1 MARYAVAGVGY
12 AKVFDAL
19 GNQLFKS
26 ETLTDSGFNTTA
38 TVEKITGGAG
48 NATQGVFT
56 HSASFE
62 ATLKDCVSDLIY
74 VALQTGGTITAG
86 ANIYTTEEVTTTVAN
101 QITVLGVPQDFGT
114 VGKIGWYTI
123 QGEDA
128 SNPTKI
134 TFVGSVASVTSLPI
148 GTKVCVTYLTE
159 DNSARV
165 IEILSN
171 FIPAEVHLVMTLP
184 LFKAGIDATNAST
197 SSQIGEW
204 IVDVPR
210 FMFDGAI
217 SLATTSASAVGFD
230 MKGMALAST
239 NVSGCGNKSIYA
251 TITEVIYGKDEFAN
265 VVDIAIANADVE
277 LAVAETSTLK
287 VYAIYNDGTASRLID
302 NSKITFVS
310 DTTATCTVGSHTG
323 LVTAIGVGTSN
334 ISAVLTTKTSLSTVA
349 VATVTA

>member
-1 MARYAVAGVGY
+1 MAKYAVAGVGY

-26 ETLTDSGFNTTA
+26 DTLTDSGFNTTA
-38 TVEKITGGAG
+38 TVEKITGGQG

-62 ATLKDCVSDLIY
+62 ATLKDCVSNLLY

-86 ANIYTTEEVTTTVAN
+86 ANIYATEEVTTSVVN
-101 QITVLGVPQDFGT
+101 QITVLGAPQDFGSI
-114 VGKIGWYTI
+114 GKIGWYTI
-123 QGEDA
+123 QGED
-128 SNPTKI
+128 STNPTKI
-134 TFVGSVASVTSLPI
+134 TFVGSVASVTGVPI
-148 GTKVCVTYLTE
+148 GTKVCVTYLIE
-159 DNSARV
+159 DDSARV
-165 IEILSN
+165 IEVASN
-171 FIPAEVHLVMTLP
+171 FVPSEVHLVMTLP

-217 SLATTSASAVGFD
+217 SMATTSASAVGFD

-302 NSKITFVS
+302 NSKITFTSS
-310 DTTATCTVGSHTG
+310 DITKATCGAHTG
-323 LVTAIGVGTSN
+323 LVTGIAVGEST
-334 ISAVLTTKTSLSTVA
+334 ISAVLTTKTSVSTVA

>member
-1 MARYAVAGVGY
+1 MAKYAVAGVGY

-26 ETLTDSGFNTTA
+26 DTLTDSGFNTTA
-38 TVEKITGGAG
+38 TVEKITGGQG

-62 ATLKDCVSDLIY
+62 ATLKDCVSNLLY

-86 ANIYTTEEVTTTVAN
+86 ANIYATEEVTTSVVN
-101 QITVLGVPQDFGT
+101 QITVLGAPQDFGSI
-114 VGKIGWYTI
+114 GKIGWYTI
-123 QGEDA
+123 QGED
-128 SNPTKI
+128 STNPTKI
-134 TFVGSVASVTSLPI
+134 TFVGSVASVTGVPI
-148 GTKVCVTYLTE
+148 GTKVCVTYLIE
-159 DNSARV
+159 DDSARV
-165 IEILSN
+165 IEVASN
-171 FIPAEVHLVMTLP
+171 FVPSEVHLVMTLP

-302 NSKITFVS
+302 NSKITFTSS
-310 DTTATCTVGSHTG
+310 DITKATCGAHTG
-323 LVTAIGVGTSN
+323 LVTGIAVGEST

>member
-26 ETLTDSGFNTTA
+26 DTLTDSGFNTTA
-38 TVEKITGGAG
+38 TVEKITGGQG

-62 ATLKDCVSDLIY
+62 ATLKDCVSNLLY

-86 ANIYTTEEVTTTVAN
+86 ANIYATEEVTTSVVN
-101 QITVLGVPQDFGT
+101 QITVLGAPQDFGSI
-114 VGKIGWYTI
+114 GKIGWYTI
-123 QGEDA
+123 QGED
-128 SNPTKI
+128 STNPTKI
-134 TFVGSVASVTSLPI
+134 TFVGSVASVTGVPI
-148 GTKVCVTYLTE
+148 GTKVCVTYLIE
-159 DNSARV
+159 DDSARV
-165 IEILSN
+165 IEVASN
-171 FIPAEVHLVMTLP
+171 FVPSEVHLVMTLP

-217 SLATTSASAVGFD
+217 SMATTSASAVGFD

-302 NSKITFVS
+302 NSKITFTSS
-310 DTTATCTVGSHTG
+310 DITKATCGAHTG
-323 LVTAIGVGTSN
+323 LVTGIAVGEST

>member
-101 QITVLGVPQDFGT
+101 QITVLGTPQDFGT

-148 GTKVCVTYLTE
+148 GTKVCVTFLTE

-171 FIPAEVHLVMTLP
+171 FIPAEIHLEFTLP

-251 TITEVIYGKDEFAN
+251 TITEVLYGKDEFAN
-265 VVDIAIANADVE
+265 VTEIAIASGDVD
-277 LAVAETSTLK
+277 LAVTETSTLK
-287 VYAIYNDGTASRLID
+287 VLGVYNDGTSNSIID
-302 NSKITFVS
+302 NSKLTFASSDITK
-310 DTTATCTVGSHTG
+310 ATVGAHTG
-323 LVTAIGVGTSN
+323 LVTAIAVGE
-334 ISAVLTTKTSLSTVA
+334 AVITATITTKTSVSTVA